1 MGKNVFALKSYSPEV
16 QNTLK
21 QSSCALQGLENLPRK
36 DQMIALKMLETSL
49 LKPESKAMQDL
60 LNNLQTNTIGK
71 LEEAYKEPNVKKTKS
86 GGFLKVISRVK
97 KFFDEL

>member
-21 QSSCALQGLENLPRK
+21 QSSGALKGLENLPRK
-36 DQMIALKMLETSL
+36 DQMIALKMLETFSL
-49 LKPESKAMQDL
+49 QPESKFMQDL
-60 LNNLQTNTIGK
+60 LNNLQANTIGK
-71 LEEAYKEPNVKKTKS
+71 LEEANKESTVEKTRS
-86 GGFLKVISRVK
+86 GGFLKFISSVK